1 MWWVMVVGK
10 HQYSSGLE
18 LEMVKLTDV
27 LVVLMLLNGVLFQ
40 IKYLL
45 RNVDKMLVVTD
56 CDVT

>member
-1 MWWVMVVGK
+1 MGK